1 MVEPAKDRIR
11 DNIFEPL
18 DRARAGRVLPKRNV
32 SSYLIII
39 GSVFRKNSPKCS
51 GRTSGG
57 DTENHLPYREA
68 AVCYRLLNV
77 GIHVIPGLR
86 A

>member
-1 MVEPAKDRIR
+1 MAEPAKDRIR

-51 GRTSGG
+51 GRTY
-57 DTENHLPYREA
+57 TENHLPYREA